1 MSPIEKSDNKEYLE
15 YLDTL
20 KDLENQQEWKPSNVK
35 HVGSENSIT
44 FEENKKVV
52 QEKYNQSILRH

>member
-20 KDLENQQEWKPSNVK
+20 KDLENQQEWKHSNVK
-35 HVGSENSIT
+35 HVGSENSL
-44 FEENKKVV
+44 EENKKVV